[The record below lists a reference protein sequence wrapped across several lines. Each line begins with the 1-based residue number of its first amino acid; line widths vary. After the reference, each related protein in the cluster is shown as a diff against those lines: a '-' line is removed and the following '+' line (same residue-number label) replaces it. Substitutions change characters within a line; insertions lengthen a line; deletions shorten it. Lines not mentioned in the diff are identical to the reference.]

1 MAKIKFKFDPNQEHQ
16 LTAVDSVLRLFDKLP
31 QGHSEFKLGD
41 ELVPNLPAEET
52 FDEDILLANLNE
64 IQRQNKLSENRRLDV
79 DDGLV
84 LESIGNESWRYPVF
98 TIEMETGTGKTYVY
112 LRTAYELR
120 KRYGFRKFI
129 VIVPSIAIYEGVIK
143 SIEIT
148 REHFKSLYNNEH
160 MNVIAYDSEQIS
172 KLRDFANSQFLQVMI
187 MTMASF
193 NRYSNN
199 IYKRTEKLP
208 GEKIPVQYVQET
220 RPILILDESQN
231 YVSQTSKEALRTL
244 HPLLAIKYSATPG
257 EKISESES
265 NVMRYDNLLY
275 RLTPVDAFKLNLVKR
290 IQVYG
295 VTEKDVINNEL
306 SMTLNRIYS
315 DLTAEIT
322 LILNNKGQLIRR
334 ELRLKKDDD
343 LGAKTRNELY
353 KGFIIEEINR
363 RDGKVI
369 FSNGWSISL
378 HDQHSLTPARQ
389 EIFRVQIEETVRQH
403 LNRQA
408 ALLDKGI
415 KVLSLFFI
423 DRVASYIEEEGV
435 VKKLFD
441 IAFEK
446 LKSGYSFFEKKK
458 AEDVREAYFAKKK
471 TKEGEVAFDTSGR
484 NEEERKA
491 EKEAFELIMKNK
503 EQLLSIDEKVCFVFA
518 HSALKEGWDNP
529 NVFQICT
536 LRDTVSEMR
545 KRQEIGRGMRLCVN
559 QDGDRISNSD
569 INVLTVVANE
579 SYESFASGL
588 QREYAEAGEAIPQK
602 PSDARR
608 APAKRN
614 NSLYK
619 SPEFNAFWEK
629 LIRTSKYALSIDTE
643 QVVKDAIARFS
654 KESVPPPQILI
665 KRGKYVITH
674 FEIKL
679 ISVSG
684 MKAVIEIGTSD
695 TLGQEETR
703 KKEFSV
709 RDDLAQVLRE
719 QRLRGYKIVNIVA
732 DKDEPRVEFA
742 DGPPLTKDE
751 PRIFDTEEGQKV
763 DSRTVLESAADYSIF
778 NLIDRSSRETFLTRP
793 TIIRI
798 FSELS
803 DGRKKEIFS
812 NPEGFA
818 GRFIFV
824 IKEVVADHLAKNIRY
839 TVDAMSKE
847 DYDKEELFPPQRS
860 TPQKE
865 LISASGKSLYDV
877 VQIDSDVEK
886 RFVENR
892 LNVDPNVVL
901 YFKFPPKFKIN
912 MPKIIGNYNP
922 DWGIIRLSEDSQY
935 KLELVRETKGFEM
948 LKAAIGAG
956 YENLRQVTNEKR
968 KIICA
973 GRHFK
978 QLGISYRDITPEMVR
993 WWEDATPEEDDLFV
1007 KRILD
1012 EIEES
1017 LKFDG
1022 GYLPVYSLA
1031 AACGKFR
1038 EGHTISPEGWIKA
1051 DIGRKLDADWF
1062 VSKVLGHS
1070 MEPRIPHNSYCVF
1083 RKYQG
1088 GPRGDLIVLAQHSSI
1103 ADPESG
1109 GSYTVKRYK
1118 SEKMI
1123 DNVDSWKHGKIML
1136 ESLNPAYKTIIIP
1149 EDIADEFKVIAEF
1162 ITVLP

>member
-1 MAKIKFKFDPNQEHQ
+1 MAKIKFKFEPNQEHQ
-16 LTAVDSVLRLFDKLP
+16 LAAIDSVIRLFDKLP

-41 ELVPNLPAEET
+41 ELVPNLPSEEI

-64 IQRQNKLSENRRLDV
+64 VQRQNKLPENRRLDV

-84 LESIGNESWRYPVF
+84 LESVGNESWRYPVF
-98 TIEMETGTGKTYVY
+98 TVEMETGTGKTYAY

-129 VIVPSIAIYEGVIK
+129 VIVPSIAIYEGVLK
-143 SIEIT
+143 AIEIT

-160 MNVIAYDSEQIS
+160 MNVIAYDSDQIS

-231 YVSQTSKEALRTL
+231 YVSPTSKEALRTL

-257 EKISESES
+257 EKISEFES
-265 NVMRYDNLLY
+265 NIMRYDNLLY

-315 DLTAEIT
+315 DLTAELT
-322 LILNNKGQLIRR
+322 LIMSNRGQLIRR
-334 ELRLKKDDD
+334 ELRLKKDDN
-343 LGAKTRNELY
+343 LEAKTRNELY

-369 FSNGWSISL
+369 FTNGWSISL
-378 HDQHSLTPARQ
+378 HDQHSLTPARR
-389 EIFRVQIEETVRQH
+389 EIFKVQIEETVRQH
-403 LNRQA
+403 FERQA

-423 DRVASYIEEEGV
+423 DRVASYIEEDGA
-435 VKKLFD
+435 VKQIFD
-441 IAFEK
+441 TAFEK
-446 LKSGYSFFEKKK
+446 IKQGYPFFESKR

-471 TKEGEVAFDTSGR
+471 TKEGDVVFDTSGR
-484 NEEERKA
+484 NEEERRA

-503 EQLLSIDEKVCFVFA
+503 EQLLSMDEKVCFVFA

-536 LRDTVSEMR
+536 LRDTMSEMR

-559 QDGDRISNSD
+559 QSGDRITDSD

-588 QREYAEAGEAIPQK
+588 QKEYAEAGEAIPQN

-614 NSLYK
+614 NVLYK
-619 SPEFNAFWEK
+619 SLEFNAFWDK
-629 LIRTSKYALSIDTE
+629 LIRTSKYAISIDTE
-643 QVVKDAIARFS
+643 QVVNDVIARFS

-684 MKAVIEIGTSD
+684 KKAVIEVNISD

-709 RDDLAQVLRE
+709 GEDLSQILRE
-719 QRLRGYKIVNIVA
+719 QRLRGYKIVDIIA
-732 DKDEPRVEFA
+732 DKDEPRVEFSE
-742 DGPPLTKDE
+742 GQSLTKGE
-751 PRIFDTEEGQKV
+751 PRVFDTEEGQKV

-778 NLIDRSSRETFLTRP
+778 NLIDRAARESFLTRP
-793 TIIRI
+793 TIIKI

-803 DGRKKEIFS
+803 DERKKEIFS

-818 GRFIFV
+818 GRLIFV
-824 IKEVVADHLAKNIRY
+824 IKEIVADHLAKNIKY
-839 TVDAMSKE
+839 TVDAVAKE
-847 DYDKEELFPPQRS
+847 NYDKEELFPPQRS

-892 LNVDPNVVL
+892 LNIDPNVVL

-922 DWGIIRLSEDSQY
+922 DWGIVRRSEDGQY
-935 KLELVRETKGFEM
+935 KIELVRETKGFEM
-948 LKAAIGAG
+948 LKVAIGAG
-956 YENLRQVTNEKR
+956 YDNLRQVTNEKR

-993 WWEDATPEEDDLFV
+993 WWEDAASEDDDLFV

-1031 AACGKFR
+1031 AACGKFG
-1038 EGHTISPEGWIKA
+1038 EEHTISPEGWIKA
-1051 DIGRKLDADWF
+1051 DIGRKFDENWF
-1062 VSKVLGHS
+1062 VSQVFGHS
-1070 MEPRIPHNSYCVF
+1070 MEPKIPHNSYCVF
-1083 RKYQG
+1083 RKYTGGSRQG
-1088 GPRGDLIVLAQHSSI
+1088 LIVLAQNSSI
-1103 ADPESG
+1103 ADSESG
-1109 GSYTVKRYK
+1109 ESYTVKRYK
-1118 SEKMI
+1118 SEK
-1123 DNVDSWKHGKIML
+1123 VAEGVESWRHSKIIL
-1136 ESLNPAYKTIIIP
+1136 ESLNPAYKPITIP
-1149 EDIADEFKVIAEF
+1149 EIPEGEFNIIAEL
-1162 ITVLP
+1162 IAVI

>member
-1 MAKIKFKFDPNQEHQ
+1 MAQIKFKFDPNQEHQ
-16 LTAVDSVLRLFDKLP
+16 LTAVDSVVRLFDKLP

-41 ELVPNLPAEET
+41 ELVPNLPSGEN
-52 FDEDILLANLNE
+52 FDEDTLLVNLNDV
-64 IQRQNKLSENRRLDV
+64 QRLNKLPINSKLDV

-84 LESIGNESWRYPVF
+84 MESVGNDSWRYPVF
-98 TIEMETGTGKTYVY
+98 TVEMETATGKTYVY

-129 VIVPSIAIYEGVIK
+129 IIVPSIAIYEGVLK
-143 SIEIT
+143 TIEIT
-148 REHFKSLYNNEH
+148 REHFKSLYNNEY
-160 MNVIAYDSEQIS
+160 MSAIAYDSDQIS

-208 GEKIPVQYVQET
+208 GEKIPVQYIQET

-231 YVSQTSKEALRTL
+231 YTSQTSEEALRTL
-244 HPLLAIKYSATPG
+244 HPLLAIKYSATAG
-257 EKISESES
+257 EKISDAES
-265 NVMRYDNLLY
+265 NIMRYDNLTY

-306 SMTLNRIYS
+306 SITLNKIYS
-315 DLTAEIT
+315 DLTTDLT
-322 LILNNKGQLIRR
+322 LITNNKGQLIRR

-343 LGAKTRNELY
+343 LAVKTRNDLY
-353 KGFIIEEINR
+353 KGFVIEEINR

-369 FSNGWSISL
+369 FTNGCSISL
-378 HDQHSLTPARQ
+378 HDQHSITPAKR

-403 LNRQA
+403 CEWQKTLF
-408 ALLDKGI
+408 DKGI

-423 DRVASYIEEEGV
+423 DRVASYVEEDGV

-441 IAFEK
+441 AAFEK
-446 LKSGYSFFEKKK
+446 IKKEYTFFKNKK

-471 TKEGEVAFDTSGR
+471 TGDGDVAFDTSGR

-503 EQLLSIDEKVCFVFA
+503 EQLLSIDEKVCFIFA

-536 LRDTVSEMR
+536 LRDTTSEMR

-559 QDGDRISNSD
+559 QDGDRIFDSD

-588 QREYAEAGEAIPQK
+588 QKEYAEAGEATPQK

-608 APAKRN
+608 APSKRN
-614 NSLYK
+614 NALYK
-619 SPEFNAFWEK
+619 SLEFTAFWEK
-629 LIRTSKYALSIDTE
+629 LIRISRYSLSLDAE
-643 QVVKDAIARFS
+643 QVVNDVIARFS
-654 KESVPPPQILI
+654 KEVVPPPQILI

-674 FEIKL
+674 FEISL
-679 ISVSG
+679 VSVAG
-684 MKAVIEIGTSD
+684 KKAVIEVKIND
-695 TLGQEETR
+695 TLGQEEAR

-709 RDDLAQVLRE
+709 RDDLSQILRD
-719 QRLRGYKIVNIVA
+719 QRLRGYKIVDIIA

-742 DGPPLTKDE
+742 DGPALTKGE
-751 PRIFDTEEGQKV
+751 PRVFDTEEGQKV

-778 NLIDRSSRETFLTRP
+778 NLIDRAAKETFLTRP

-798 FSELS
+798 FSALS
-803 DGRKKEIFS
+803 DDKKKEIFS
-812 NPEGFA
+812 NPEGFS
-818 GRFIFV
+818 GRFIYI
-824 IKEVVADHLAKNIRY
+824 IKEVVADYLAENIRY
-839 TVDAMSKE
+839 TVDATAKE
-847 DYDKEELFPPQRS
+847 TYDKEELFPEQKS
-860 TPQKE
+860 NPQKE
-865 LISASGKSLYDV
+865 LIPASGKSLYDV
-877 VQIDSDVEK
+877 VQIDSDVER

-892 LNVDPNVVL
+892 LNIDPNVVL

-922 DWGIIRLSEDSQY
+922 DWGIVRIADNGQY
-935 KLELVRETKGFEM
+935 KIELVRETKGFEM

-956 YENLRQVTNEKR
+956 YENLRQVTNERR
-968 KIICA
+968 KIVCA
-973 GRHFK
+973 GKHFK
-978 QLGISYRDITPEMVR
+978 KLGISYRDIMPETVE
-993 WWEDATPEEDDLFV
+993 WWKDAAPAEDDLFV
-1007 KRILD
+1007 KRIID

-1017 LKFDG
+1017 LKFDQ
-1022 GYLPVYSLA
+1022 YLPVYTLA
-1031 AACGKFR
+1031 AACGKFG
-1038 EGHTISPEGWIKA
+1038 EGRDVASKGWVKV
-1051 DIGRKLDADWF
+1051 DMGTKLTEDMF
-1062 VSKVLGHS
+1062 VLRVTGHS
-1070 MEPRIPHNSYCVF
+1070 MEPKIYHNDYCVF
-1083 RKYQG
+1083 KKYTG
-1088 GPRGDLIVLAQHSSI
+1088 GSRHDLVVLAQHSGI

-1118 SEKMI
+1118 SEKMAK
-1123 DNVDSWKHGKIML
+1123 DGDSWEHGKIIL
-1136 ESLNPAYKTIIIP
+1136 ESLNPAYKPIVISENT
-1149 EDIADEFKVIAEF
+1149 ADEFKVIAEF
-1162 ITVLP
+1162 LLVLK

>member
-343 LGAKTRNELY
+343 LEAKTRNELY

>member
-16 LTAVDSVLRLFDKLP
+16 LTAADSVIRLFDKLP
-31 QGHSEFKLGD
+31 QGHSEYKLGD
-41 ELVPNLPAEET
+41 ELVPNLPAEEI
-52 FDEDILLANLNE
+52 FDEDVLLANLNE
-64 IQRQNKLSENRRLDV
+64 IQRQNKLPENRRLDV

-84 LESIGNESWRYPVF
+84 LESVGNESWRYPVF
-98 TIEMETGTGKTYVY
+98 TVEMETGTGKTYVY

-129 VIVPSIAIYEGVIK
+129 VIVPSIAIYEGVLK
-143 SIEIT
+143 AIEIT

-160 MNVIAYDSEQIS
+160 MSVIAYDSDQIS

-231 YVSQTSKEALRTL
+231 YVSPTSKEALRAL

-257 EKISESES
+257 EKISEAES
-265 NVMRYDNLLY
+265 NIMRYDNLLY

-315 DLTAEIT
+315 DLTAELT

-334 ELRLKKDDD
+334 ELRLKKDDN
-343 LGAKTRNELY
+343 LEAKTRNELY

-363 RDGKVI
+363 GDGKVI
-369 FSNGWSISL
+369 FTNGWSISL
-378 HDQHSLTPARQ
+378 HDQHNLTPARR
-389 EIFRVQIEETVRQH
+389 EIFKVQIEETVRQH
-403 LNRQA
+403 FERQT

-435 VKKLFD
+435 VKKIFD
-441 IAFEK
+441 TAFEK
-446 LKSGYSFFEKKK
+446 IKQGYPFFENKK

-471 TKEGEVAFDTSGR
+471 TKEGELAFDTSGR

-491 EKEAFELIMKNK
+491 EKEAFELIMRNK

-536 LRDTVSEMR
+536 LRDTMSEMR

-559 QDGDRISNSD
+559 QSGDRLTDSD

-602 PSDARR
+602 VSDARR

-614 NSLYK
+614 NALYK

-643 QVVKDAIARFS
+643 QVVKDTIARFS

-674 FEIKL
+674 FETKL

-684 MKAVIEIGTSD
+684 KKAIIEVKISD

-709 RDDLAQVLRE
+709 GDDLSQILRE
-719 QRLRGYKIVNIVA
+719 QRLRSYKIVDIVA
-732 DKDEPRVEFA
+732 DKDDPRVEFA
-742 DGPPLTKDE
+742 EGSPLTKGE
-751 PRIFDTEEGQKV
+751 PRVFDTEEGQKV

-778 NLIDRSSRETFLTRP
+778 NLIDRAARESFLTRP
-793 TIIRI
+793 TIIKI

-803 DGRKKEIFS
+803 DERKKEIFS

-824 IKEVVADHLAKNIRY
+824 IKEIVADHLAKNIRY
-839 TVDAMSKE
+839 TVDATAKE
-847 DYDKEELFPPQRS
+847 DYDKEELFPAQRS

-865 LISASGKSLYDV
+865 LISALGKSLYDV

-892 LNVDPNVVL
+892 LNIDPNVVL

-922 DWGIIRLSEDSQY
+922 DWGIVRRSEDGQY
-935 KLELVRETKGFEM
+935 KIELVRETKGFEM
-948 LKAAIGAG
+948 LKVAIGAG

-993 WWEDATPEEDDLFV
+993 WWEDAAPEEDDLFV

-1012 EIEES
+1012 DIEES
-1017 LKFDG
+1017 LKFEE
-1022 GYLPVYSLA
+1022 YLPVYSLA
-1031 AACGKFR
+1031 AACGKFG
-1038 EGHTISPEGWIKA
+1038 EGHTVSPDGWIKA
-1051 DIGRKLDADWF
+1051 DIGRKFDEDWF
-1062 VSKVLGHS
+1062 VSQVSGHS
-1070 MEPRIPHNSYCVF
+1070 MEPKIPHNSYCVF
-1083 RKYQG
+1083 RKYTGGSRQG
-1088 GPRGDLIVLAQHSSI
+1088 LIVLVQHSGI
-1103 ADPESG
+1103 EDPDSG
-1109 GSYTVKRYK
+1109 GSYTVKLYK
-1118 SEKMI
+1118 SEKAV
-1123 DNVDSWKHGKIML
+1123 DGVDSWKHGKITL
-1136 ESLNPAYKTIIIP
+1136 ESLNLAYKPIIIP
-1149 EDIADEFKVIAEF
+1149 DIPEGDFSIIAEF
-1162 ITVLP
+1162 IAVI